1 VTAKTN
7 GQTPFQ
13 SACAAVTGTTFT
25 TKPRVASSVPA
36 HRSSGGGACAVEAP
50 IMTMHNYLANLGAWV
65 LFVQGLI
72 FVVCVMAFRCGIVG
86 EISNWFKKSL

>member
-1 VTAKTN
+1 
-7 GQTPFQ
+7 
-13 SACAAVTGTTFT
+13 
-25 TKPRVASSVPA
+25 
-36 HRSSGGGACAVEAP
+36 
-50 IMTMHNYLANLGAWV
+50 MTMHNYLANLGAWV